1 MVGANEAGT
10 LRVMASNEED
20 EIRLAHRDAVD
31 LSITMRLGR
40 RDSGPTPP
48 AVDRLHTA
56 GQISWD
62 ILRILALAA
71 VAIWLL
77 YQVKLIVI
85 PLMLGTFAASLGTP
99 IVTRLD
105 DRGLPRLVSTWIVAL
120 GSGLAAFLLGWFL
133 VAEIQGS
140 ADELASA
147 LADAWEELEGWLASV
162 PAFGGQSL
170 LDAVEQTFQ
179 NLGGEENGG
188 IGRQVFSGFG
198 SVTEALAGVFLTVVV
213 AFFIVKDGDRFWEWL
228 LSKVPDTDRP
238 GIAAAGAAA
247 WVTLRRYFYGTAVVG
262 VVNGTALAITLLI
275 IGTPLV
281 IPLAILMFLGAFFP
295 LIGAVASGAVITLT
309 VLATNGVSDALIV
322 ALVVII
328 VQQLEG
334 DLVAPLVLGKAVA
347 LHPLLILFGIT
358 AGFVVG
364 GIVGAFVTV
373 PFIAITAQTIRTL
386 RPQILQTE

>member
-1 MVGANEAGT
+1 
-10 LRVMASNEED
+10 
-20 EIRLAHRDAVD
+20 
-31 LSITMRLGR
+31 MRLGR
-40 RDSGPTPP
+40 RDSGPIPP
-48 AVDRLHTA
+48 AVDRLHMA

-62 ILRILALAA
+62 ILRVLALAA

-85 PLMLGTFAASLGTP
+85 PLMLGTFASSLGTP
-99 IVTRLD
+99 LVSRLD
-105 DRGLPRLVSTWIVAL
+105 ARGLPRLLSTWIVAL
-120 GSGLAAFLLGWFL
+120 GSGLTAFLLGWFL
-133 VAEIQGS
+133 FAEIQGS

-147 LADAWEELEGWLASV
+147 LADAWEELARWLESV

-170 LDAVEQTFQ
+170 LDAVEQTVQ
-179 NLGGEENGG
+179 NVGGEENGL
-188 IGRQVFSGFG
+188 GRQVFSGFG
-198 SVTEALAGVFLTVVV
+198 SVTEAIAGMFLTAVT

-228 LSKVPDTDRP
+228 LSKVPDGERP

-247 WVTLRRYFYGTAVVG
+247 WMTLRRYFYGTALVG
-262 VVNGTALAITLLI
+262 VVNGTALAVTLLI
-275 IGTPLV
+275 IGAPLV

-295 LIGAVASGAVITLT
+295 LIGAVVSGAVISLT
-309 VLATNGVSDALIV
+309 VLATNGVTDALIV
-322 ALVVII
+322 AVVVII

-334 DLVAPLVLGKAVA
+334 DLVAPVVLGRAVS
-347 LHPLLILFGIT
+347 LHPLIILFGIT

-386 RPQILQTE
+386 RPEILQTE